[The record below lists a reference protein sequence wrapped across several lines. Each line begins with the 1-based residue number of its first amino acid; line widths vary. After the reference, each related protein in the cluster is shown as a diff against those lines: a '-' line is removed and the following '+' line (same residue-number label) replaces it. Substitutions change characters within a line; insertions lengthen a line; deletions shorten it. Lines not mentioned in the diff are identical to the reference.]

1 MVATA
6 GIFFCIYFLLSL
18 RACFI
23 NQNRHIMS
31 TLNGTLN
38 TEVKQDDTALQK
50 LRKKIII
57 EVIRRRAASP
67 DKEYELTDIEE
78 CELICMYIMGKT
90 SVDINKIIEYI
101 KRNYHT
107 Q

>member
-1 MVATA
+1 
-6 GIFFCIYFLLSL
+6 
-18 RACFI
+18 
-23 NQNRHIMS
+23 MS
-31 TLNGTLN
+31 TLNGTISPEIKLDN
-38 TEVKQDDTALQK
+38 QALQK
-50 LRKKIII
+50 LRKKIIV

-67 DKEYELTDIEE
+67 HKEYELTDIEE

-90 SVDINKIIEYI
+90 SVDINKIVEYI